1 MNRDVGKAYEITRD
15 DEHRTDVYVTKSSLK
30 AVASP
35 KETLDQWQNSAALY
49 GENSRNTLDKLADML
64 VVTVLLPLG
73 TALGAGT
80 EPARLQVSRTEFL
93 QQLNSQGES
102 KRSAAVRAVLSGVAK
117 KDLGLDAE
125 ALVTRITELGAD
137 HPDQALRAM
146 VLLTTLNKPTT
157 R

>member
-1 MNRDVGKAYEITRD
+1 
-15 DEHRTDVYVTKSSLK
+15 
-30 AVASP
+30 
-35 KETLDQWQNSAALY
+35 
-49 GENSRNTLDKLADML
+49 
-64 VVTVLLPLG
+64 
-73 TALGAGT
+73 
-80 EPARLQVSRTEFL
+80 ARLQVARTEFL
-93 QQLNSQGES
+93 QQLNSQDES

>member
-73 TALGAGT
+73 AALGAGT
-80 EPARLQVSRTEFL
+80 ESARLQVARTEFL
-93 QQLNSQGES
+93 QQLNS
-102 KRSAAVRAVLSGVAK
+102 
-117 KDLGLDAE
+117 
-125 ALVTRITELGAD
+125 
-137 HPDQALRAM
+137 
-146 VLLTTLNKPTT
+146 
-157 R
+157 